1 MKINIR
7 PKTSVY
13 ATYKN
18 INYHPWNALAEF
30 VDNSTQSYY
39 DNIEKLENSK
49 YWEFLEIEIIYDKE
63 KRELIIRDNA
73 HGMSFH
79 NFQRAIVLDS
89 KPNNKTRSEF
99 GMGLKTAA
107 CWFGEVWSVETTELG
122 SDKRYKATIDVPHL
136 VKYQNEEIEVEETF
150 VNPKEHYTIIKISKL
165 YKDLAP
171 IQIKKIK
178 DQLSGIY
185 REDLRTGKV
194 KISYNES
201 ELTFNEPSVYIEKLP
216 FGEKIWKK
224 NFDFKI
230 NHNKKDYEVRGFVA
244 IRDKGSTSN
253 SGFSLFKRGRV
264 IIGGY
269 ENTYRPEEIFGKPNS
284 FPYQRVFGEIHV
296 DDFPVTQTKDGF
308 MWIDG
313 LEDVFIF
320 ELKKKIKEYIE
331 KASTIRKTVKVI
343 IQSIVE
349 ESLNELETKGVISEL
364 KDTTQKIDKEKLTM
378 EVDSQTGEMSLND
391 HEYKNEST
399 FIFDNKKITFTFNV
413 IEKSP
418 EGKWLVI
425 KRKSDTIYDVEW
437 NISHPFFKSLMLD
450 QSKIEVLN
458 KFILSFAL
466 SEIFSELAKSLN
478 KFEPSTIRNKLND
491 ILLKIMGD

>member
-1 MKINIR
+1 
-7 PKTSVY
+7 
-13 ATYKN
+13 
-18 INYHPWNALAEF
+18 
-30 VDNSTQSYY
+30 
-39 DNIEKLENSK
+39 
-49 YWEFLEIEIIYDKE
+49 
-63 KRELIIRDNA
+63 
-73 HGMSFH
+73 
-79 NFQRAIVLDS
+79 
-89 KPNNKTRSEF
+89 
-99 GMGLKTAA
+99 
-107 CWFGEVWSVETTELG
+107 
-122 SDKRYKATIDVPHL
+122 
-136 VKYQNEEIEVEETF
+136 
-150 VNPKEHYTIIKISKL
+150 
-165 YKDLAP
+165 
-171 IQIKKIK
+171 
-178 DQLSGIY
+178 
-185 REDLRTGKV
+185 
-194 KISYNES
+194 
-201 ELTFNEPSVYIEKLP
+201 LTFNEPGVYIEKLP

-413 IEKSP
+413 IDKSP